1 MRDRRGKLPDRCKEN
16 TMSND
21 SSMHNEG
28 SSFLTGI
35 KTVALIV
42 ILGAIAAVADHAF
55 FVAPYETE
63 QHATDAAPAA
73 MAPASPDAFAVPEN
87 LRTNARDVPEHVTA
101 F

>member
-1 MRDRRGKLPDRCKEN
+1 
-16 TMSND
+16 MSND
-21 SSMHNEG
+21 GSMRHER

-55 FVAPYETE
+55 FIAPYASE

-73 MAPASPDAFAVPEN
+73 MAPAPSATFVVPEH

>member
-1 MRDRRGKLPDRCKEN
+1 
-16 TMSND
+16 MSND
-21 SSMHNEG
+21 NSMHHTG
-28 SSFLTGI
+28 CGFSTGI

-55 FVAPYETE
+55 FIAPFGSE
-63 QHATDAAPAA
+63 QHVSDAAPAA
-73 MAPASPDAFAVPEN
+73 MAPPSSDAFAVPEN

>member
-1 MRDRRGKLPDRCKEN
+1 
-16 TMSND
+16 MSND
-21 SSMHNEG
+21 SSMHCTGNG
-28 SSFLTGI
+28 FCTGI

-55 FVAPYETE
+55 FIAPFGSE
-63 QHATDAAPAA
+63 QHVSDATPAA
-73 MAPASPDAFAVPEN
+73 MAPASSDAFVVPEN